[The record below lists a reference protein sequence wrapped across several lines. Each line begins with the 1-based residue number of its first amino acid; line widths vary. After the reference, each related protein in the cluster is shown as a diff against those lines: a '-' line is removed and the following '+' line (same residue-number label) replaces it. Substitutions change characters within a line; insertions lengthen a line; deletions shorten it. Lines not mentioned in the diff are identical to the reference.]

1 MAKKLTVDNCKVSL
15 QIWDTAGQERFR
27 AMAPMYYRG
36 AQAALLVYD
45 ITSRESFEELHSWI
59 EELKRNMTEDLV
71 IVVVANKLDLA
82 LYQREVSCEE
92 AQKYITRVLGPDT
105 LLYEVSAKEDNGT
118 IEEIFLHITRVLVD
132 RKQYL
137 PKKRQPTY
145 LPMEEEPVVSKS
157 SCCGF

>member
-1 MAKKLTVDNCKVSL
+1 
-15 QIWDTAGQERFR
+15 
-27 AMAPMYYRG
+27 
-36 AQAALLVYD
+36 
-45 ITSRESFEELHSWI
+45 
-59 EELKRNMTEDLV
+59 MTEDLV

-145 LPMEEEPVVSKS
+145 LPMEEEPAVSKS